1 MKTAKKKKYTY
12 KVHQI
17 ALNCTTE
24 ELSMFEAIKQHHQ
37 RKTDSDCIRFLI
49 KQESEKILKSGMRTG
64 IKGGVHA

>member
-1 MKTAKKKKYTY
+1 MKTSKKKKYTY

-37 RKTDSDCIRFLI
+37 RKTDSDCLRFLI
-49 KQESEKILKSGMRTG
+49 KQESEKILNAGVTTG
-64 IKGGVHA
+64 TGGVHA